1 VEYTAYETPAAGQDY
16 TRKMPSASGVAG
28 SAAGFPAPP
37 WTRGRTFASRTET
50 GRILRGITFAKNE
63 AEARMRLKNLMRAPV
78 EVISPHA
85 LLTTA
90 ARRLRVKGIHHLVV
104 VDHGVI
110 VGLLTQD
117 VLRNR
122 KAEGATRVEDAMLR
136 NIAIAPP
143 EMTLAEAVALIRPGH
158 LQTAVPV
165 VDNNRLVGIV
175 TASDLLELAARIRR
189 PSPAGAT
196 AG

>member
-1 VEYTAYETPAAGQDY
+1 
-16 TRKMPSASGVAG
+16 
-28 SAAGFPAPP
+28 
-37 WTRGRTFASRTET
+37 
-50 GRILRGITFAKNE
+50 
-63 AEARMRLKNLMRAPV
+63 MRLKSLMRAPV
-78 EVISPHA
+78 EVISPRA

-122 KAEGATRVEDAMLR
+122 KAEGAMRVEDAMLR
-136 NIAIAPP
+136 NITSAPP
-143 EMTLAEAVALIRPGH
+143 DMTLAEAVALIRPGH

-175 TASDLLELAARIRR
+175 TVSDLLELAARVNR
-189 PSPAGAT
+189 PSPSPGSIQYT
-196 AG
+196 

>member
-1 VEYTAYETPAAGQDY
+1 
-16 TRKMPSASGVAG
+16 
-28 SAAGFPAPP
+28 
-37 WTRGRTFASRTET
+37 
-50 GRILRGITFAKNE
+50 
-63 AEARMRLKNLMRAPV
+63 MRLKNLMRAPV
-78 EVISPHA
+78 EVISPRA

-90 ARRLRVKGIHHLVV
+90 ARRLRGKGIHHLVV

-136 NIAIAPP
+136 NIRIVTPDT
-143 EMTLAEAVALIRPGH
+143 TLPEAVELMRPGH
-158 LQTAVPV
+158 LQTALPV
-165 VDNNRLVGIV
+165 VERNRLIGIV
-175 TASDLLELAARIRR
+175 TVSDLLDLASRIRR
-189 PSPAGAT
+189 TPRTLAT

>member
-1 VEYTAYETPAAGQDY
+1 
-16 TRKMPSASGVAG
+16 
-28 SAAGFPAPP
+28 
-37 WTRGRTFASRTET
+37 
-50 GRILRGITFAKNE
+50 
-63 AEARMRLKNLMRAPV
+63 MRLKNLMRAPV
-78 EVISPHA
+78 EVISPYA

-122 KAEGATRVEDAMLR
+122 KMEGATHVGDAMLR
-136 NIAIAPP
+136 NITIASP
-143 EMTLAEAVALIRPGH
+143 EVTVCEVVDLIRPGH

-175 TASDLLELAARIRR
+175 TVSDLLELAARIRR
-189 PSPAGAT
+189 PSPAA
-196 AG
+196 ASAE

>member
-1 VEYTAYETPAAGQDY
+1 
-16 TRKMPSASGVAG
+16 M
-28 SAAGFPAPP
+28 
-37 WTRGRTFASRTET
+37 
-50 GRILRGITFAKNE
+50 RIKA
-63 AEARMRLKNLMRAPV
+63 LMRTPV

-90 ARRLRVKGIHHLVV
+90 ARRMRLKTIHHLVV

-122 KAEGATRVEDAMLR
+122 KADGATRVDDAMLR
-136 NIAIAPP
+136 NITIASP
-143 EMTLAEAVALIRPGH
+143 EMSLCEVVDLIRPGH

-175 TASDLLELAARIRR
+175 TVSDLLELAARIPRT
-189 PSPAGAT
+189 PAAAVT
-196 AG
+196 HE

>member
-1 VEYTAYETPAAGQDY
+1 
-16 TRKMPSASGVAG
+16 
-28 SAAGFPAPP
+28 
-37 WTRGRTFASRTET
+37 
-50 GRILRGITFAKNE
+50 
-63 AEARMRLKNLMRAPV
+63 MRLKNLMRAPV
-78 EVISPHA
+78 EVITPHA

-104 VDHGVI
+104 VDHGNI

-143 EMTLAEAVALIRPGH
+143 EMTLPEAVELMRPGH
-158 LQTAVPV
+158 LQTALPV
-165 VDNNRLVGIV
+165 VDDDRLVGIV
-175 TASDLLELAARIRR
+175 SVSDLLEFAARIRR
-189 PSPAGAT
+189 PSPAVAS

>member
-1 VEYTAYETPAAGQDY
+1 
-16 TRKMPSASGVAG
+16 
-28 SAAGFPAPP
+28 
-37 WTRGRTFASRTET
+37 
-50 GRILRGITFAKNE
+50 
-63 AEARMRLKNLMRAPV
+63 MRLKNLMRAPV

-122 KAEGATRVEDAMLR
+122 KTEGATRVDDAMLR
-136 NIAIAPP
+136 NITIASP
-143 EMTLAEAVALIRPGH
+143 EMTVCEVVDLIRPGH

-165 VDNNRLVGIV
+165 VDNDRLVGIV
-175 TASDLLELAARIRR
+175 TVSDVLELAARIRR
-189 PSPAGAT
+189 PTPAA
-196 AG
+196 ASAE